1 MRIDFLRRVCYT
13 VLIFTKAEAD
23 MEYHSIITRRMESTR
38 ELTYGVLSGDSTL
51 VFIKSGRGSDHRG
64 YQDKYVQMAHRIH
77 EATGYTVICAPNPM
91 DAESYGT
98 DETVI
103 RTYAQEAGWDSFDL
117 RLFGGSN
124 GGYQILLL
132 GERMA
137 ETSRILCV
145 NMPLM
150 INYHKVTRALGGL
163 ARVEKTFVYG
173 TNDPSISY
181 LPFLE
186 SKKLP
191 NSRVLRIEGA
201 DHRFEGRLEEYIAL
215 INLLR

>member
-1 MRIDFLRRVCYT
+1 
-13 VLIFTKAEAD
+13 
-23 MEYHSIITRRMESTR
+23 MEYHGIITIPTGDDR
-38 ELTYGVLSGDSTL
+38 ELTYGVIRGSSTL

-64 YQDKYVQMAHRIH
+64 YGDKYVQMAHRIH
-77 EATGYTVICAPNPM
+77 EAAGYTVICAPNPM
-91 DAESYGT
+91 DVESYGI

-103 RTYAQEAGWDSFDL
+103 RSYAQGEGWDNFDL

-150 INYHKVTRALGGL
+150 INYHRITRTLSGL
-163 ARVEKTFVYG
+163 SSAEKTFVYG
-173 TNDPSISY
+173 TKDPSISY

-191 NSRVLRIEGA
+191 NSRFLRIEGA

-215 INLLR
+215 VDLLR